1 MKVLLIGG
9 TGNISS
15 YVSKS
20 LLEKGVDLYL
30 LNRGNSNLD
39 LPGITHIKGD
49 IRNRKEM
56 LNILSDQKFD
66 VVVDWIAFTV
76 DHVEFDYEVF
86 KDKVKQYIFISSAS
100 VYQKPPST
108 PYITESTPL
117 KNPYWQYSRDKIAC
131 EDFLIKQ
138 YRENDFPMTIVRPSH
153 TYATILPIISPG
165 HTNYAFIDRIK
176 KGKEVFL
183 HGDGT
188 TLWTLTHAE
197 DFARGFCGLVGN
209 IHSIGHTFHI
219 TSDEILTWNQI
230 YEIMADTLEVRL
242 NIVYIPSDFL
252 NKCNSQLGSSL
263 LGDKAYSMIFDNSKI
278 KRFVPE
284 YKAIIPFS
292 EGIKRVFEWFEAD
305 PKRMSIDDSINEE
318 IDRII
323 SLYKRNLRESNRE
336 G

>member
-1 MKVLLIGG
+1 MKILLIGG
-9 TGNISS
+9 TGNISV

-20 LLEKGVDLYL
+20 LLEKRVDLYL
-30 LNRGNSNLD
+30 LNRGNTNLD
-39 LPGITHIKGD
+39 LSGVTNIKGD
-49 IRNRKEM
+49 MRNKKEI
-56 LNILSDQKFD
+56 LNILSDQEFD

-76 DHVEFDYEVF
+76 DHVKFDYELF

-131 EDFLIKQ
+131 EDYLMKR
-138 YRENDFPMTIVRPSH
+138 YRKNDFPMTIVRPSH

-165 HTNYAFIDRIK
+165 DRNYAIIDRIK

-197 DFARGFCGLVGN
+197 DFAKGFCGLVGN
-209 IHSIGHTFHI
+209 IHSIGHAFHI

-230 YEIMADTLEVRL
+230 YEIMANTLGVKL
-242 NIVYIPSDFL
+242 NVVHIPSEFL
-252 NKCNSQLGSSL
+252 NKYDNQLGSSL

-284 YKAIIPFS
+284 YKAVIPFS

-305 PKRMSIDDSINEE
+305 PKRMVIDESINEE
-318 IDRII
+318 MDRII
-323 SLYKRNLRESNRE
+323 SLYKKNLE
-336 G
+336 

>member
-20 LLEKGVDLYL
+20 LLEKGIDLYL
-30 LNRGNSNLD
+30 LNRGHNNFD

-49 IRNRKEM
+49 MRDRKEI
-56 LNILSDQKFD
+56 LNILNDQEFD
-66 VVVDWIAFTV
+66 VVVDWIAFTL
-76 DHVEFDYEVF
+76 DHVEFDYELF
-86 KDKVKQYIFISSAS
+86 KDKIKQYIFISSAS
-100 VYQKPPST
+100 AYQKPPST

-131 EDFLIKQ
+131 EDFLIKK

-165 HTNYAFIDRIK
+165 GTNYAFIDRIK

-209 IHSIGHTFHI
+209 IHSIGQAFHI

-230 YEIMADTLEVRL
+230 YETMADALGVKL

-252 NKCNSQLGSSL
+252 NKCNNQLGSSL

-284 YKAIIPFS
+284 YKAVIPFS
-292 EGIKRVFEWFEAD
+292 DGIKRVFEWFEAD
-305 PKRMSIDDSINEE
+305 PKRMVVDESINEE

-323 SLYKRNLRESNRE
+323 SLYKRN
-336 G
+336 

>member
-9 TGNISS
+9 IGNISS
-15 YVSKS
+15 YVSKF

-30 LNRGNSNLD
+30 LNRGNKNLD
-39 LPGITHIKGD
+39 LPGVTHIKGD
-49 IRNRKEM
+49 MRNRKEISE
-56 LNILSDQKFD
+56 LLSDQKFD

-76 DHVEFDYEVF
+76 DHVEFDYELF

-209 IHSIGHTFHI
+209 IHSIGHAFHI

-230 YEIMADTLEVRL
+230 YEIMADTLGVKL
-242 NIVYIPSDFL
+242 NIVYIPSEFL
-252 NKCNSQLGSSL
+252 NRCNSQLGSSL

-284 YKAIIPFS
+284 YKAVIPFS

-305 PKRMSIDDSINEE
+305 PKRKVIDESINEE
-318 IDRII
+318 IERII
-323 SLYKRNLRESNRE
+323 SLYKRN
-336 G
+336 

>member
-20 LLEKGVDLYL
+20 LLKKGVDLYL
-30 LNRGNSNLD
+30 LNRGNNNLD
-39 LPGITHIKGD
+39 LPGATFLKGD
-49 IRNRKEM
+49 MKNRKEISE
-56 LNILSDQKFD
+56 LLSDQKFD

-76 DHVEFDYEVF
+76 DQVEYDYELF

-100 VYQKPPST
+100 VYQKPPTT
-108 PYITESTPL
+108 PYITESTPA

-131 EDFLIKQ
+131 EDFLIKK

-165 HTNYAFIDRIK
+165 GTNYAFIDRIK

-188 TLWTLTHAE
+188 TLWTLTYAE

>member
-20 LLEKGVDLYL
+20 LLKKGVDLYL
-30 LNRGNSNLD
+30 LNRGNNNLD
-39 LPGITHIKGD
+39 LPGVTFLKGD
-49 IRNRKEM
+49 MKNRKEISE
-56 LNILSDQKFD
+56 LLSDQKFD

-76 DHVEFDYEVF
+76 DQVEYDYELF

-100 VYQKPPST
+100 VYQKPPTT
-108 PYITESTPL
+108 PYITESTPA

-131 EDFLIKQ
+131 EDFLIKK

-165 HTNYAFIDRIK
+165 GTNYAFIDRIK

>member
-20 LLEKGVDLYL
+20 LLKKGVDLYL
-30 LNRGNSNLD
+30 LNRGNNNLD
-39 LPGITHIKGD
+39 LPGATFLKGD
-49 IRNRKEM
+49 MKNRKEISE
-56 LNILSDQKFD
+56 LLSDQKFD

-76 DHVEFDYEVF
+76 DQVEYDYELF

-100 VYQKPPST
+100 VYQKPPTT
-108 PYITESTPL
+108 PYITESTPA

-131 EDFLIKQ
+131 EDFLIKK

-153 TYATILPIISPG
+153 TYARILPIISPG
-165 HTNYAFIDRIK
+165 GTNYAFIDRIK

>member
-20 LLEKGVDLYL
+20 LLKKGVDLYL
-30 LNRGNSNLD
+30 LNRGNNNLD
-39 LPGITHIKGD
+39 LPGATFLKGD
-49 IRNRKEM
+49 MKNRKEISE
-56 LNILSDQKFD
+56 LLSDQKFD

-76 DHVEFDYEVF
+76 DQVEYDYELF

-100 VYQKPPST
+100 VYQKPPTT
-108 PYITESTPL
+108 PYITESTPA

-131 EDFLIKQ
+131 EDFLIKK

-165 HTNYAFIDRIK
+165 GTNYAFIDRIK

>member
-20 LLEKGVDLYL
+20 LLEKGIDLYL
-30 LNRGNSNLD
+30 LNRGNNDLG
-39 LPGITHIKGD
+39 LPGVTHIKGD
-49 IRNRKEM
+49 MRNRKEISE
-56 LNILSDQKFD
+56 LLSNKKFD

-76 DHVEFDYEVF
+76 DHVEFDYELF
-86 KDKVKQYIFISSAS
+86 KDKVKQYLFISSAS

-131 EDFLIKQ
+131 EDFLIKK

-165 HTNYAFIDRIK
+165 HANYAFIDRIK

-209 IHSIGHTFHI
+209 IHSIGHAFHI

-230 YEIMADTLEVRL
+230 YEILADTLGVKL
-242 NIVYIPSDFL
+242 NIVYIPSEFL
-252 NKCNSQLGSSL
+252 NRCNSQLGSSL

-284 YKAIIPFS
+284 YKAVIPFS
-292 EGIKRVFEWFEAD
+292 EGIKRVYGWFEAD
-305 PKRMSIDDSINEE
+305 PTRKIIDESINEE
-318 IDRII
+318 MDRII
-323 SLYKRNLRESNRE
+323 SLYKRNE